1 MSALPRAIASLAALA
16 ALAAGSPGWAQEGP
30 PPGPPPA
37 APMLA
42 PEQLD
47 SLVAPIAL
55 YPDELLG
62 QVLAASTYPLE
73 VVEAARWLK
82 QNAGL
87 QGEALMD
94 AARAQP
100 WDPSV
105 QALVV
110 FPDVLDRLDQNLTW
124 TTDLGNAY
132 LDQQQDVMDA
142 VQRMRRE
149 AQERGALVSNQ
160 AETVTTTTTD
170 AGQVA
175 IDIEPANPEVIYAPT
190 YDPVAIWG
198 APYYPYPV
206 LYYPA
211 GPQIV
216 FGYGFFMPRYFNDW
230 RGWRGWGWGWNWRER
245 APIVN
250 NGFFYRYRY
259 RPDGYISHDART
271 SPWVHDPAHRAGVP
285 YRSPVTANRFGA
297 PPHAAVPAPAV
308 GWARPA
314 PSSRLPAV
322 QPGQPRERIGGR
334 DAAPLYRPPD
344 RSPFG
349 VQTRDRAEIDSSR
362 GRASMYGSPALRPP
376 PSPARVAAPAVRPSA
391 PPVRFSPAPARAAP
405 APRR

>member
-1 MSALPRAIASLAALA
+1 MRRHGMSALPRAIASLAAV
-16 ALAAGSPGWAQEGP
+16 ALAAGAPARAQVGP
-30 PPGPPPA
+30 PAMPA
-37 APMLA
+37 LA

-55 YPDELLG
+55 YPDGLLS

-73 VVEAARWLK
+73 IVEAARWLQ
-82 QNAGL
+82 QNQGL
-87 QGEALMD
+87 QGEALME

-110 FPDVLDRLDQNLTW
+110 FPDVLRRLDGNLSW
-124 TTDLGNAY
+124 TTALGNAY

-142 VQRMRRE
+142 VQRLRRE
-149 AQERGALVSNQ
+149 AQERGALASNQ
-160 AETVTTTTTD
+160 AAIVTTTTTD
-170 AGQVA
+170 AGQLA
-175 IDIEPANPEVIYAPT
+175 IDIEPAQPEVIYVPI

-206 LYYPA
+206 LTYPA

-216 FGYGFFMPRYFNDW
+216 FGYGCFMPRYYHDW

-259 RPDGYISHDART
+259 RPDGFVSHDARF
-271 SPWVHDPAHRAGVP
+271 SPWVHDPGHRVGVP
-285 YRSPVTANRFGA
+285 YRSPVTAGRFAA
-297 PPHAAVPAPAV
+297 PPRGVAPAPAA

-314 PSSRLPAV
+314 PASRLPEV
-322 QPGQPRERIGGR
+322 RPGPPRERIGGR

-344 RSPFG
+344 RSTFR
-349 VQTRDRAEIDSSR
+349 VESRDRAEIDSSR
-362 GRASMYGSPALRPP
+362 GRGSMYGSPALRPAP
-376 PSPARVAAPAVRPSA
+376 TPARVAAPAMRPSA
-391 PPVRFSPAPARAAP
+391 PPVRFTPAPARAAP
-405 APRR
+405 APHR